1 MGSFVKRPGI
11 MAGVAL
17 AGAALTLTA
26 PAAAA
31 QAKAAVPGVI
41 NVPCGAS
48 ALKTAVIAANGGGA
62 AVLALSSNCTYSD
75 RHPRHGDRRPAAH
88 QRGTSRWWAGGTP

>member
-62 AVLALSSNCTYSD
+62 AVLALSSNCTYSIVT
-75 RHPRHGDRRPAAH
+75 RATATTPCRSS
-88 QRGTSRWWAGGTP
+88 RGTSRWWAGGTP